1 MSDHVSRRGLLAGV
15 AGAAGVASAAGT
27 AAAQE
32 GGNQTE
38 NNTSEMGANQ
48 SESGGASGGG
58 TKTVEVGP
66 SGSQHKFVPG
76 TEETMYIKPGTT
88 VNFVW
93 KSDGHNIVVDSQPDG
108 ANWSGAPKKDAGFES
123 THTFETKGV
132 YDYVCAPHEG
142 LGMVGKIE
150 VTDTIPQKEGHFQTI
165 LPDGAKTMGV
175 ATVGGMTSVL
185 GLAYFFLKYGGDYEE
200 PS

>member
-1 MSDHVSRRGLLAGV
+1 
-15 AGAAGVASAAGT
+15 
-27 AAAQE
+27 
-32 GGNQTE
+32 
-38 NNTSEMGANQ
+38 MGANQ

-93 KSDGHNIVVDSQPDG
+93 GTDGHNIVVDSQPAESSWEGTAGD
-108 ANWSGAPKKDAGFES
+108 SGDTYDTGHTYS
-123 THTFETKGV
+123 HTFETKGV